1 MRPGDTRHSALSAWS
16 SSKPKPNYSPALA
29 IYDACILYPFHL
41 RNIVVQAAV
50 DGLIDARWTDAIHD
64 EWVRNLLA
72 NTPGLSAEH
81 LAATRQLMDIALP
94 EATIVGYERHIQ
106 AVTLPDPD
114 DRHVAAAA
122 IETGASVIVTWN
134 LRDLPAAELRK
145 HGLARQSPDAFLAG
159 LYQQAPDMLID
170 SLANA
175 RRNLSRSR
183 VSASGFIGI
192 LRDQRLAKLATQIEK
207 HLDDL

>member
-1 MRPGDTRHSALSAWS
+1 MAFD
-16 SSKPKPNYSPALA
+16 PAVA

-50 DGLIDARWTDAIHD
+50 DGLVDARWTEAIHD
-64 EWVRNLLA
+64 EWMRSLLA
-72 NTPGLSAEH
+72 NAPDLPAAHLQATKGLMN
-81 LAATRQLMDIALP
+81 LAVP
-94 EATIVGYERHIQ
+94 EATVTGYERHIQ
-106 AVTLPDPD
+106 IVNLPDPD

-122 IETGASVIVTWN
+122 IEAGAPIIVTWN
-134 LRDLPAAELRK
+134 LRDFPLAELRK
-145 HGLARQSPDAFLAG
+145 HGLVRQSPDALLVN
-159 LYQQAPDMLID
+159 LYEQIPEMLVA

-183 VSASGFIGI
+183 ISGSDFIGI
-192 LRDQRLAKLATQIEK
+192 LRGQKLVKLAAQIEK